1 MRPVRHCEV
10 CAFTADSKERSP
22 PVFLRAVRE
31 PGAWEAHN
39 LGAAIGFLAARL
51 YGASIASLK
60 RTLTVTK
67 QGLTSA
73 PKIDEY
79 RIVAN
84 LRQALAAAD
93 VVALKP

>member
-1 MRPVRHCEV
+1 
-10 CAFTADSKERSP
+10 
-22 PVFLRAVRE
+22 
-31 PGAWEAHN
+31 
-39 LGAAIGFLAARL
+39 
-51 YGASIASLK
+51 LK